1 MRGTGERGSAW
12 VWRLQADW
20 RASSAATSPSIPPS
34 ETVPGL
40 PLPFRTSWLKPE
52 GTEPTP
58 AKTASP
64 TPSPSPLADPSRRK
78 TVLLV
83 EDDEASAQALCILL
97 RRQGW
102 QVDLVG
108 TIAEAN
114 LHLDVHT
121 PDSIIL
127 DLMLPDGEGSV
138 ILDRVRQ
145 QGIKAKVTITTA
157 STDPERLNQ
166 VREMRPDALLKK
178 PLDLLQLL
186 RTI

>member
-1 MRGTGERGSAW
+1 M
-12 VWRLQADW
+12 
-20 RASSAATSPSIPPS
+20 
-34 ETVPGL
+34 
-40 PLPFRTSWLKPE
+40 
-52 GTEPTP
+52 
-58 AKTASP
+58 ASP
-64 TPSPSPLADPSRRK
+64 TPSLSAQTDPARRK

-102 QVDLVG
+102 QVDLVV

-114 LHLDVHT
+114 LYLDGHT

-127 DLMLPDGEGSV
+127 DLMLPDGEGSI
-138 ILDRVRQ
+138 ILNRVRQ
-145 QGIKAKVTITTA
+145 QGLKSRVTVTTA

-166 VREMRPDALLKK
+166 VRAMHPDALLKK

-186 RTI
+186 QTI